1 MTKLLLKSLIC
12 LIGIGFLGFG
22 VNAQVEVPF
31 TPRLDN
37 SYINIK
43 GDYTYLSNSI
53 INRVDGSNT
62 ANDPYNGSNNNNG
75 YHRDYIDI
83 DNDPS
88 TFSSSSSTLTLPD
101 CSRIYWAGLYWSA
114 NYQQEVMNNSQ
125 ISSLPNS
132 DSRRLDFRE
141 IKFKVP
147 GGSYMDVVADNNPDP
162 VGEEDAVIH
171 DNVNFKD
178 SPYTCFKNV
187 TNELQALPDPSGEY
201 TVANVRATRG
211 VSVGGAG
218 GWTLVIIYENPTMT
232 GKYISVF
239 DGYAG
244 VTGTATADISISG
257 FNTIPTGPV
266 RARLGAS
273 VVEGDRSLTG
283 DAFRIETPMNPGFT
297 NLYNSAN
304 PANNFFNSNI
314 TIDGADVTTRNPY
327 ATNTLG
333 FDSDIFEI
341 NNPSNGVIAN
351 GETDATLRLYTNGD
365 AFGAFLVTFGI
376 EVIEPNINLAKTV
389 EDIGGNDITGAGVN
403 LGQYLDYVLTFQN
416 TGNDDATNFTIRDVL
431 PINVTL
437 DDTSISMPTG
447 TTYTYD
453 PVTREIIFTIPDNIV
468 EEGDPASQIRM
479 RVQVAENCFDF
490 VDACT
495 DVIQNLAYSTYQGVI
510 NDNKIT
516 DDPSVYD
523 FDDCGFGTPGAT
535 NFLLDDLAACNF
547 TRTVQLCGESVL
559 LDAGDNFDN
568 YIWYRDENGNGQ
580 IDVGIDTVITDNDSD
595 NDPSTISVNAIGTYI
610 VDKQV
615 ADPCKDFQ
623 EIINVELFG
632 SVQSNPI
639 TALINDTSNTIDG
652 AVDICPNDGSE
663 LPEIFLC
670 GLNDTELIQIN
681 IPDATSI
688 VWEQL
693 DEASCGASVDGC
705 ANTNTGCTWNTVDTG
720 NDFLAQNTGQYRLVI
735 NYQNGCFS
743 RFYFN
748 IYKNPLNPQYIS
760 EDIICT
766 TPGSIEVI
774 NMPNTYE
781 FQLVNQTTGSVLV
794 PYGPEKT
801 FEITNSGAYMVEM
814 RQQGVS
820 DGCVFVLD
828 NIGILDR
835 NFKVDI
841 TTTDTSCNDLGK
853 IAISILNVEPQYYY
867 EISSGGVVVD
877 DFGPSTD
884 NNHTFVDLNSG
895 VYDVNVSTE
904 DGCVYTEQVTI
915 LDEADLE
922 LEARVSQHITCKEG
936 NIQMSSTGGKTPHIY
951 AIWSFVDRN
960 GTTQISY
967 PSVADI
973 PPSEFQTEQIFD
985 VVGAAGAGTYTYVV
999 VDRNNC
1005 YAFSNPVEIE
1015 FRPAAEY
1022 NATSVMDVLCYGEST
1037 GTITFDLVDDN
1048 GYQLTYYLFDA
1059 TGFDEDNYDLANAL
1073 ATNTSGNFPG
1083 LGSGDY
1089 VVVINQRKGSAS
1101 CDYYEY
1107 HSISTPTNALDA
1119 EVEIVQNY
1127 TCSQPGEVRIFNVQG
1142 GNGPYEYSVDGV
1154 NFVADSGTLLEESF
1168 SNLTDGTYTLTVR
1181 DANGCTFSDAVTIPP
1196 SDPPSDLSFAA
1207 TIPGCP
1213 DQTSDV
1219 TVTVAEGTAAFTFEI
1234 IAPIVL
1240 PADSVSGDTAIFND
1254 LDPDSYTFRVTD
1266 ANGCQYTET
1275 YTILPTTPISV
1286 VGQATA
1292 NISCI
1297 NAADGEAL
1305 FTVSAFNT
1313 SYDYSIT
1320 GPSAYTETGTAET
1333 NGTIPLT
1340 NLEDGTYTIT
1350 VTDTDTNCV
1359 DTTTV
1364 TIAAPPAPLTLT
1376 VTPSPPTC
1384 DTDGS
1389 VTLTAS
1395 GGWGGYEYTI
1405 TYPVSGTTYTNTTG
1419 VFNNL
1424 DESGT
1429 YNVSVTDANSC
1440 QVPDSF
1446 PMNMITPPTA
1456 NVDATTDLCYDATTG
1471 AVVVVGVSG
1480 GTAPYSY
1487 SINGGPLRSSN
1498 TFNNLVP
1505 GTYTFTVVDVNGC
1518 SDDIDTPIVVAPQLT
1533 ANLSLDKD
1541 LDCTVSPDAELGLT
1555 VNGGY
1560 PTYTYEVNIDG
1571 AGYTPYAGT
1580 FPYTTSSDG
1589 TYQFRVTDSEGC
1601 VVETN
1606 TLTVNPLS
1614 PPQATATVTEPVC
1627 SGDINGIVQIVVD
1640 TNFGSAPYQI
1650 SFNGSAFTNQTTYTG
1665 LAPGNYAYTV
1675 RDSKNCTYTDTVTL
1689 TDPDPFT
1696 ANVTPIDVSC
1706 DPSGGDIP
1714 GRIEVEI
1721 PLSSGGV
1728 PNFTY
1733 TLYDSQN
1740 NIVPTIGPNPVVN
1753 TSSRNVVFDGLAFG
1767 DYYVRVIDAKGC
1779 EYYENPVRILA
1790 SPFLTL
1796 ENTAFSD
1803 CIVGGT
1809 IEVTADSGSGN
1820 YSFEIYGPGTLP
1832 DSTTPGAGSEVTA
1845 VFNGLDAGQTY
1856 VIRALDTDT
1865 NCSSFVV
1872 IDIPPLSNID
1882 VVADPTVTDVSCNG
1896 DTDGSIAFQFE
1907 DYDSSVTIINYEI
1920 RESLTNTPL
1929 GGAYSG
1935 SVTGPAGPGPTPEVT
1950 INNLSPGDYVLY
1962 FQEATTPS
1970 CSNTYNFS
1978 IREPNPVTLNL
1989 ISQVNGTCNN
1999 DANVTVLAGGGSGS
2013 FTYAFVQDGAT
2024 PASSDYT
2031 TNNYAELDPSVNTEW
2046 DVYVLDS
2053 NDCTTTPLDITI
2065 ADDPTPVISLTSNQC
2080 AGDEGTF
2087 NITVTLDNV
2096 GVGPYSVS
2104 LNGGAYQS
2112 TTMANAGDTH
2122 QFTNLS
2128 SGSYSVAIRD
2138 VNGCAD
2144 TQTITIE
2151 PPIALT
2157 ALPTV
2162 MPSCADGDGQVTLTA
2177 SGGSGSYEY
2186 ELFYASGPNTGTS
2199 VTGSAQPSNIFN
2211 GLDAGLYDAV
2221 VYDTTLSGCSAT
2233 TSVELE
2239 LPTPVS
2245 FTLSSTNVTCAGDS
2259 DGTIRVTLGPGSDNP
2274 VYEYE
2279 LIAVSG
2285 GAINRP
2291 LQTDPLFQNLPGGV
2305 YNVRV
2310 VSGRGCELVNQ
2321 VAITEPAPLDATV
2334 TGIAQLTCDATN
2346 GTQQAEIEVTIA
2358 TGTGTPTYF
2367 YSVNGGNF
2375 IPTGGN
2381 VFTYSTTLDGT
2392 YDIVIRDS
2400 NGCTFPLPTQ
2410 TIDPLPQMSLSI
2422 ANVVDITCSNLGED
2436 ITVIAS
2442 GQSTPDDLTFEV
2454 LETGD
2459 SQTVA
2464 TDRATFTLPSPG
2476 DYTIQVTDNGTGCY
2490 EFITHRVEPYDLID
2504 VEAVASSPAMCFD
2517 DAGELTITVSN
2528 YNGPFDY
2535 SVFRA
2540 DGTLIVSA
2548 SENTATGPFP
2558 VTHPDL
2564 IGGNYYVEVTAT
2576 GTPFCDATSGT
2587 VTIVS
2592 PSAELDF
2599 TPQQVAS
2606 VTCTD
2611 DLGEILVAPV
2621 GGYAPYDIVLTNTTT
2636 TQVYPTIYD
2645 VQSYIFTG
2653 LSAGVYT
2660 VRVTDDGGCFEDRT
2674 LTLVEPNPIV
2684 ADINVSTTSLDCHGD
2699 ETASVWADPVTGG
2712 SGSYD
2717 YQLNYYNE
2725 AGTTIVFT
2733 TGPQRSNMFNNLGAG
2748 TYSITV
2754 TDNWSC
2760 SDTTDPVTISE
2771 PSEVRASLI
2780 KLADLTCFTDGSM
2793 RLSATG
2799 GKAPYQYFDVN
2810 TSTWKNFGDP
2820 TYHEFFN
2827 KGAGEYQF
2835 EVRDSNLCTAMI
2847 SNQVSLREPP
2857 ELLLEIDDRAAFIN
2871 CAGEATATII
2881 ARATGGLGNY
2891 SYELFNDPGFSNLV
2905 DGPNTTGRFDD
2916 LMAGE
2921 YYVRVTSE
2929 DCIEESL
2936 VIPIQDPAPLQVDR
2950 NEFTDITC
2958 AGMEDGTISVEVSGG
2973 TGEILYA
2980 ISPNLNRFDTQNTFT
2995 DLAPGIYDVIAQDV
3009 NGCFISFQFE
3019 LEQPEPIV
3027 AEAINITDEVCFE
3040 SGDGSFELQISGGT
3054 APYETS
3060 LNSSADV
3067 NFVQNQTLFQ
3077 NLTAGTHVVF
3087 IKDAQGCETNVIVE
3101 IDPGVVLAATVTPIY
3116 ECTGNIPNN
3125 YLNIVLEDESVAGD
3139 LIYALDSTDPADMQ
3153 LSPDFTNMVPGDHYL
3168 TIAHANGCMVSYDFT
3183 IDTFEPLVLTL
3194 ENRTINQIT
3203 AIAEGGVADYTFRL
3217 NDVDHGTDNTFFIG
3231 STGTYT
3237 VTVIDQNGCEA
3248 SAEIFMEFID
3258 IEFPN
3263 FFTPD
3268 GDGRNDIW
3276 IPDNIEGFPDVLI
3289 KIYDRYGRV
3298 VEEMTR
3304 NVKGWDGNYD
3314 GNPLPT
3320 GDYWYV
3326 VRLEGAQ
3333 DNREFVG
3340 HFTLYRE

>member
-1 MTKLLLKSLIC
+1 MLLFAYTGFSQIKNNLDVRYENQLKGDLTFIANN
-12 LIGIGFLGFG
+12 I
-22 VNAQVEVPF
+22 VN
-31 TPRLDN
+31 RDN
-37 SYINIK
+37 SG
-43 GDYTYLSNSI
+43 GDPE
-53 INRVDGSNT
+53 
-62 ANDPYNGSNNNNG
+62 DPYNVTGSSSSYNDDLNMQ
-75 YHRDYIDI
+75 YIDI
-83 DNDPS
+83 DGDPS
-88 TFSSSSSTLTLPD
+88 TFSSSSATLAVPD
-101 CSRIYWAGLYWSA
+101 PSCSRIRYAGLYWSA
-114 NYQQEVMNNSQ
+114 VYLDSNR
-125 ISSLPNS
+125 SS
-132 DSRRLDFRE
+132 DFNQV
-141 IKFKVP
+141 KFRVP
-147 GGSYMDVVADNNPDP
+147 GGSYLDLTADEILFDGDGDSDFGNYAPYACYKDVTDIVTALGNPD
-162 VGEEDAVIH
+162 
-171 DNVNFKD
+171 
-178 SPYTCFKNV
+178 
-187 TNELQALPDPSGEY
+187 GEY
-201 TVANVRATRG
+201 FVGNVRASSGDAVQGG
-211 VSVGGAG
+211 VSG
-218 GWTLVIIYENPTMT
+218 GWTMVVVYENPTYP
-232 GKYISVF
+232 GKYITTF

-244 VTGTATADISISG
+244 IKAGETVDIPIDG
-257 FNTIPTGPV
+257 FTTLPAPFPV
-266 RARLGAS
+266 RAKLGVATL
-273 VVEGDRSLTG
+273 EGDNRITG
-283 DAFRIETPMNPGFT
+283 DQLSIKADSNGGFT
-297 NLYNSAN
+297 TLSNSAN
-304 PANNFFNSNI
+304 PSTNFFNSNI
-314 TIDGADVTTRNPY
+314 TNEGTIVTSRNPNSI
-327 ATNTLG
+327 NTLG
-333 FDSDIFEI
+333 WDVDLFTIP
-341 NNPSNGVIAN
+341 NPSNSVIPN
-351 GETDATLRLYTNGD
+351 DETGATLRASSTGD
-365 AFGAFLVTFGI
+365 KYDIFFTSLDVEI
-376 EVIEPNINLAKTV
+376 IEPKINLGKTV
-389 EDIGGNDITGAGVN
+389 EDIAGNDITGQGVH
-403 LGQYLDYVLTFQN
+403 LGQYLDYVLTFEN
-416 TGNDDATNFTIRDVL
+416 VGNDDAVGYTIRDVL

-437 DDTSISMPTG
+437 DESSISMPTDV
-447 TTYTYD
+447 TYTYD
-453 PVTREIIFTIPDNIV
+453 PATRTIIFSIPDRYV
-468 EEGDPASQIRM
+468 EEYDPAAIIRM

-490 VDACT
+490 IDACT
-495 DVIQNLAYSTYQGVI
+495 DIIENLAYSTYSGAI
-510 NDNKIT
+510 NQAPIT

-523 FDDCGFGTPGAT
+523 FDGCGFPYPGAT
-535 NFLLDDLAACNF
+535 NFLLDDLEACDF
-547 TRTVQLCGESVL
+547 TRTVQLCGDNVL

-580 IDVGIDTVITDNDSD
+580 IDVGIDTVITDSDSD
-595 NDPSTISVNAIGTYI
+595 SDPSTMLVNAIGTYI

-652 AVDICPNDGSE
+652 SIDICPNDGSE

-670 GLNDTELIQIN
+670 GLNDSELLQIN

-693 DEASCGASVDGC
+693 DEASCSASVDGC

-766 TPGSIEVI
+766 NPGSIEVI
-774 NMPNTYE
+774 NMPDTYE
-781 FQLVNQTTGSVLV
+781 FQLVDQTTGNVLV
-794 PYGPEKT
+794 PYGPDKT
-801 FEITNSGAYMVEM
+801 FEITNNGAYMVEM
-814 RQQGVS
+814 RQQGVT

-835 NFKVDI
+835 DFQVDI
-841 TTTDTSCNDLGK
+841 VSQDVYNCTGLGE
-853 IAISILNVEPQYYY
+853 IAISVLNVEAQYYY
-867 EISSGGVVVD
+867 EISSGGTSVD
-877 DFGPSTD
+877 SFGPTND
-884 NNHTFVDLNSG
+884 NNHTFENLNDG
-895 VYDVNVSTE
+895 TYDVTVTTD
-904 DGCVYTEQVTI
+904 DGCSYTEQI
-915 LDEADLE
+915 IIQDLLDLD

-936 NIQMSSTGGKTPHIY
+936 NIQMSSTGGKTPHLY

-960 GTTQISY
+960 GITQISY

-973 PPSEFQTEQIFD
+973 PPSEFQPEQIFD

-999 VDRNNC
+999 IDRFNC
-1005 YAFSNPVEIE
+1005 HAFSNPVEIE

-1037 GTITFDLVDDN
+1037 GTITFNLVDDN

-1059 TGFDEDNYDLANAL
+1059 TGFDEDNYDFANAL

-1107 HSISTPTNALDA
+1107 HSISAPTNALDA

-1142 GNGPYEYSVDGV
+1142 GSAPYEYSVDGV

-1168 SNLTDGTYTLTVR
+1168 TNLTDGTYTLTVR
-1181 DANGCTFSDAVTIPP
+1181 DANGCTFSDSVTIPP
-1196 SDPPSDLSFAA
+1196 SDPPSDLSFTA

-1219 TVTVAEGTAAFTFEI
+1219 TVTVTEGTAAFTFEI
-1234 IAPIVL
+1234 IAPIAL
-1240 PADSVSGDTAIFND
+1240 PADSVSGDTATFND

-1292 NISCI
+1292 NISCV

-1305 FTVSAFNT
+1305 FTVSGFNT

-1320 GPSAYTETGTAET
+1320 GPSAYTNTGTAET
-1333 NGTIPLT
+1333 NATISLT

-1350 VTDTDTNCV
+1350 VTDTDTNCIA
-1359 DTTTV
+1359 TTTV

-1376 VTPSPPTC
+1376 VTPTPPTC

-1395 GGWGGYEYTI
+1395 GGWGGYDYSI
-1405 TYPVSGTTYTNTTG
+1405 TYPVSGTTFTNTTG
-1419 VFNNL
+1419 IFNNL

-1429 YNVSVTDANSC
+1429 YNVSVTDTNGC
-1440 QVPDSF
+1440 LVTDSF
-1446 PMNMITPPTA
+1446 LMNNITPPTA
-1456 NVDATTDLCYDATTG
+1456 SVDATTDLCYDSSTG
-1471 AVVVVGVSG
+1471 ATVVVGVSG

-1518 SDDIDTPIVVAPQLT
+1518 SDDIDTPIIVQPQLT
-1533 ANLSLDKD
+1533 ASLSLDKD
-1541 LDCTVSPDAELGLT
+1541 LDCTINPDAELGLT

-1560 PTYTYEVNIDG
+1560 PPYTYEVNIDG
-1571 AGYTPYAGT
+1571 TGYTSYAGG

-1614 PPQATATVTEPVC
+1614 PPQATATITEPVC
-1627 SGDINGIVQIVVD
+1627 SGDINGMVQIVVD
-1640 TNFGSAPYQI
+1640 TNFGAAPYQI
-1650 SFNGSAFTNQTTYTG
+1650 SFNGSAFTSQTTYTG
-1665 LAPGNYAYTV
+1665 LAPGNYSYTV

-1740 NIVPTIGPNPVVN
+1740 NIVPTTGPNPVVN
-1753 TSSRNVVFDGLAFG
+1753 TSSRNVVFDGLDFG

-1796 ENTAFSD
+1796 ENTVFSD

-1872 IDIPPLSNID
+1872 VDVPPLSNID
-1882 VVADPTVTDVSCNG
+1882 VVADPTITDVSCNG

-1907 DYDSSVTIINYEI
+1907 NYDASVTNINYEI

-1935 SVTGPAGPGPTPEVT
+1935 TVTGPVGPGPTPEVT

-1989 ISQVNGTCNN
+1989 VSQNNGTCNDN
-1999 DANVTVLAGGGSGS
+1999 ANVTVLAGGGSGS
-2013 FTYAFVQDGAT
+2013 FTYAFVQDGTT
-2024 PASSDYT
+2024 PVSSDYT
-2031 TNNYAELDPSVNTEW
+2031 TSNYAELDPSVNTEW

-2065 ADDPTPVISLTSNQC
+2065 ADDPAPVISLTSNQC
-2080 AGDEGTF
+2080 VGDEGTF
-2087 NITVTLDNV
+2087 NITVTLDNT
-2096 GVGPYSVS
+2096 GVGPYTVS
-2104 LNGGAYQS
+2104 LNGGAYVS
-2112 TTMANAGDTH
+2112 TSMANVGDTH
-2122 QFTNLS
+2122 QFTNLP
-2128 SGSYSVAIRD
+2128 SGNYTVTLRD

-2151 PPIALT
+2151 PPISLT

-2162 MPSCADGDGQVTLTA
+2162 MPSCTNGDGQVTLTA

-2186 ELFYASGPNTGTS
+2186 ELFYASGPSTGTS

-2274 VYEYE
+2274 IYEYE

-2285 GAINRP
+2285 NAISRP
-2291 LQTDPLFQNLPGGV
+2291 LQTDSLFQNLPSGV
-2305 YNVRV
+2305 YDVRV

-2321 VAITEPAPLDATV
+2321 VTITEPAPLDATV
-2334 TGIAQLTCDATN
+2334 TDITQLTCDANN

-2367 YSVNGGNF
+2367 YSVNGGAF
-2375 IPTGGN
+2375 TATGGN
-2381 VFTYSTTLDGT
+2381 VFTYTTTLDGT

-2459 SQTVA
+2459 TQTVA

-2490 EFITHRVEPYDLID
+2490 EYITHLVEPYDTID
-2504 VEAVASSPAMCFD
+2504 VVATATSPAMCFD
-2517 DAGELTITVSN
+2517 SAGELTITVSN

-2599 TPQQVAS
+2599 TPQEVAN
-2606 VTCTD
+2606 VTCTN

-2645 VQSYIFTG
+2645 VQSHVFTG
-2653 LSAGVYT
+2653 LSAGDYT
-2660 VRVTDDGGCFEDRT
+2660 IRVTDAGGCFEDRT
-2674 LTLVEPNPIV
+2674 LTLLPPAPIV
-2684 ADINVSTTSLDCHGD
+2684 ADINVSSTSLDCYGD
-2699 ETASVWADPVTGG
+2699 DTASVWADPVTGG

-2717 YQLNYYNE
+2717 YQLNYYDE
-2725 AGTTIVFT
+2725 TGTTIIFT
-2733 TGPQRSNMFNNLGAG
+2733 TGPQRSNIFNNLGAG

-2760 SDTTDPVTISE
+2760 SDTTDTVTISE
-2771 PSEVRASLI
+2771 PTEVRASLI
-2780 KLADLTCFTDGSM
+2780 KLEDLTCFTNGSM

-2799 GKAPYQYFDVN
+2799 GTAPYQYFDEN
-2810 TSTWKNFGDP
+2810 TSTWENFDNP
-2820 TYHEFFN
+2820 TSHHDFLN
-2827 KGAGEYQF
+2827 MGAGQYQYM
-2835 EVRDSNLCTAMI
+2835 VRDVNGCTAMI

-2857 ELLLEIDDRAAFIN
+2857 ELILEIDDRAAFIN

-2891 SYELFNDPGFSNLV
+2891 SYELFSDPGFSNLV

-2929 DCIEESL
+2929 DCIEESPM
-2936 VIPIQDPAPLQVDR
+2936 IPILDPAPLQVER
-2950 NEFTDITC
+2950 QEFTDITC

-2980 ISPNLNRFDTQNTFT
+2980 ISPSLNRFDTVNTFT

-3009 NGCFISFQFE
+3009 NGCFITFRFE

-3040 SGDGSFELQISGGT
+3040 SGDGSFEIQISGGT

-3060 LNSSADV
+3060 LNSSADA
-3067 NFVQNQTLFQ
+3067 NFVQDQTLFQ
-3077 NLTAGTHVVF
+3077 NLTAGAHVVF
-3087 IKDAQGCETNVIVE
+3087 IRDAQGCETNVIVE
-3101 IDPGVVLAATVTPIY
+3101 IDPGVVLAATVTPMY
-3116 ECTGNIPNN
+3116 ECTGNTPNN
-3125 YLNIVLEDESVAGD
+3125 YLNIVLEDESIAGD
-3139 LIYALDSTDPADMQ
+3139 LMYALDSTDPADMQ
-3153 LSPDFTNMVPGDHYL
+3153 LSADFTNMTPGDHYL
-3168 TIAHANGCMVSYDFT
+3168 TIAHANGCMATYDFT
-3183 IDTFEPLVLTL
+3183 IATFEPLVLTL

-3203 AIAEGGVADYTFRL
+3203 AIADGGVEDYTFYF
-3217 NDVDHGTDNTFFIG
+3217 NDVDNGTDNTYFIS

-3237 VTVIDQNGCEA
+3237 VTVVDQNGCEA
-3248 SAEIFMEFID
+3248 TAEIFMEFID

-3268 GDGRNDIW
+3268 GDGRNDFW

-3304 NVKGWDGNYD
+3304 NVKGWDGNYE
-3314 GNPLPT
+3314 GKPLPT